1 MFVNKVMFLVTVGAP
16 MRYIM
21 VSHIT
26 SKKSGVL
33 KAELLKHQAKYI
45 KQGFKVRSLFCDGE
59 SGVGAIIPDIEIN
72 KIDVQIAGP
81 ETHIGRV
88 EVAIK
93 YLKQMARSII
103 ASLDYKLSSSLI
115 VWLIYHVA
123 SRSNFVPISTLSE
136 TITPREYMLGRQ
148 LDYKLDLQ
156 LKFGERVEV
165 HQRSDNS
172 MSPRT
177 RPGIALVSTG
187 NLYGSWKV
195 LMLDTMKI
203 ATMDAWTPVASLP
216 KEDID
221 LMNKLAESK
230 GSQPLSTK
238 LEFELAGGRPV
249 GDDLNPEDYEQLMHL
264 PEARRDREIV
274 PTDEPDFTEETPEV
288 PAATTFEAEPSVGGA
303 DVPMEPVQSEERQVH
318 RPRSVRISWSRWTK
332 QPGRRG
338 PSAGGL
344 RHPRERTDGIEFR
357 RPGWRRGAG
366 DSASLR
372 GRGAQTSPRYRA
384 STWKVQSKERA
395 SIRTYRWTLAGAAR
409 IGVPTQCQG
418 EFEEVWRESRRFDS
432 EGANLN

>member
-1 MFVNKVMFLVTVGAP
+1 
-16 MRYIM
+16 M

-203 ATMDAWTPVASLP
+203 ATMDAWTPVASLS

-249 GDDLNPEDYEQLMHL
+249 GDDLNPEDYEQLMHM

-274 PTDEPDFTEETPEV
+274 PTDEPDFTEETPEA

-303 DVPMEPVQSEERQVH
+303 DVPVEPVQSEERVEYIDPEASESAGLDGPNNQAAGDPQLVDFDT
-318 RPRSVRISWSRWTK
+318 PEDEPMESSSGDLGGGAEPETVPVLEGEEPKLVLGTEPP
-332 QPGRRG
+332 PGRYISMDHG
-338 PSAGGL
+338 
-344 RHPRERTDGIEFR
+344 R
-357 RPGWRRGAG
+357 RNARWRS
-366 DSASLR
+366 DSASR
-372 GRGAQTSPRYRA
+372 QA
-384 STWKVQSKERA
+384 
-395 SIRTYRWTLAGAAR
+395 
-409 IGVPTQCQG
+409 
-418 EFEEVWRESRRFDS
+418 
-432 EGANLN
+432 